1 MEKLNHIDDL
11 MFRKMAEDLRF
22 CEEILRI
29 FLSDA
34 KLIVTGANPQYAL
47 TNLQGRSVIL
57 DVKCILS
64 DGRHVLIE
72 VQKADDDDHQ
82 RRVRYNSSVLTA
94 NITDPGTRFKEVP
107 DICSVFI
114 SRFDPFCGNLPRYH
128 ILRSVKELETVAD
141 NGTEEIYVNAKINDG
156 SDVAQLMEL
165 FVKGDV
171 YNDKFPVT
179 SGIKRRL
186 KKTEEGRRTMNESL
200 RRLIEEERNESRN
213 EGKAE
218 GKLEILCTLVKSG
231 AISLSEAAKQAEMT
245 EAGFTARMNRAC
257 PPGGRD
263 RRRYGRLRPVAKPA
277 QRTVPAHQND

>member
-1 MEKLNHIDDL
+1 MEKLNPIDDL

-107 DICSVFI
+107 DICS
-114 SRFDPFCGNLPRYH
+114 RFDPFCGNLPRYH

-179 SGIKRRL
+179 SGIKRCL

-200 RRLIEEERNESRN
+200 RRLIEEERNE
-213 EGKAE
+213 GKAE

-231 AISLSEAAKQAEMT
+231 VKAGGNDRSGVYSQDELHLPSGRTGSQAVRQTAARGKAST
-245 EAGFTARMNRAC
+245 EDCTGAS
-257 PPGGRD
+257 
-263 RRRYGRLRPVAKPA
+263 K
-277 QRTVPAHQND
+277 